1 MYNIYG
7 INQDESLDNTSSYY
21 DNDYNLERI
30 NYTLESQMIVTPQI
44 SSSNNFDTYIIEK
57 GDTLYNIAKKYST
70 NFKTLQY
77 LNGLEADDYV
87 YPGQKIL
94 IPKGNMGIYI
104 VNENET
110 LKEVLKKLGTSADDL
125 LKYNSEIYLYPEQLL
140 FFKKREI
147 S

>member
-7 INQDESLDNTSSYY
+7 INEDDSLDN
-21 DNDYNLERI
+21 DYSLERI
-30 NYTLESQMIVTPQI
+30 EYMLDSQMIVTPQI
-44 SSSNNFDTYIIEK
+44 STSNNFDTYIIEK

-70 NFKTLQY
+70 NFKILQQ

-94 IPKGNMGIYI
+94 IPKGDMEIYI

-110 LKEVLKKLGTSADDL
+110 LIDVSKKLGISIDNL
-125 LKYNSEIYLYPEQLL
+125 LKYNSKIYLYPEQLL